1 MLVIVNITLS
11 VGDLPTYS
19 THTVWDTD
27 HTEGHTE
34 GDTIGTRRL
43 DLKEAAAELGITSEA
58 VRRRAKRG
66 TLPSEN
72 GEDGRLYVWLPD
84 VSDSGVH
91 SVSNGEV
98 HGGPHAGGADNYLLR
113 DVLLERVEDEND
125 FLRREVERLHQDL
138 ESRREELRR
147 KDHLLAAA
155 LERIPPALEEASP
168 ELPEGPEKAS
178 DKPLSTSSPSEEEQ
192 QRSWWQR
199 LFGVS

>member
-1 MLVIVNITLS
+1 M
-11 VGDLPTYS
+11 P
-19 THTVWDTD
+19 
-27 HTEGHTE
+27 HTEGHTTCYTPGYME
-34 GDTIGTRRL
+34 GETMGTRKL
-43 DLKEAAAELGITSEA
+43 DLKEAAAALGITSEA

-155 LERIPPALEEASP
+155 LEQIPPALEEASP